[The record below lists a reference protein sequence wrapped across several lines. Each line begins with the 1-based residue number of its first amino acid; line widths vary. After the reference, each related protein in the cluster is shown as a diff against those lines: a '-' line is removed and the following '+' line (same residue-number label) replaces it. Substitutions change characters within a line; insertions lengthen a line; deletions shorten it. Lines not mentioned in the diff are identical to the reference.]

1 MPWRG
6 RCMRGTWGGDVT
18 AKGDRALLLLSGGI
32 DSPVAG
38 YLMVQRGLRLEA
50 VHFSL
55 EPITDDAAAVKS
67 RKLAER
73 LGFGRLHVAVVGRAF
88 AEIADR
94 CNQRLYFVI
103 TKRLMVRC
111 AEALARR
118 EGHRFLVTG
127 ESLGQVSSQTLA
139 NLAAIDA
146 AASMPVL
153 RPLIGFDK
161 QEIVDLARRIGTY
174 AISEGPE
181 ICDLLGPAHPT
192 TQARLADV
200 EAEEAKLALGGLVA
214 GIVAGIRADPA
225 KPSWPTHTV
234 ERRA

>member
-1 MPWRG
+1 MTVAAG
-6 RCMRGTWGGDVT
+6 E
-18 AKGDRALLLLSGGI
+18 RALLLLSGGI

-38 YLMVQRGLRLEA
+38 HLMAERGLRLDG

-67 RKLAER
+67 RKLAHAIG
-73 LGFGRLHVAVVGRAF
+73 LGRLYVAVVGTAF
-88 AEIADR
+88 ADIASR
-94 CNQRLYFVI
+94 CNRRLYFVL

-146 AASMPVL
+146 AASIPVL

-161 QEIVDLARRIGTY
+161 QEIIDLAKRIGTY

-181 ICDLLGPAHPT
+181 ICDLLGPAHPA
-192 TQARLADV
+192 TQARLGDV
-200 EAEEAKLALGGLVA
+200 EAEEKKFEVPALVA
-214 GIVAGIRADPA
+214 SILTGVRLEPAAVA
-225 KPSWPTHTV
+225 KP
-234 ERRA
+234 

>member
-1 MPWRG
+1 MTVALG
-6 RCMRGTWGGDVT
+6 E
-18 AKGDRALLLLSGGI
+18 RALLLLSGGI

-38 YLMVQRGLRLEA
+38 HLMAERGLRLDA

-73 LGFGRLHVAVVGRAF
+73 ISLGRLYVAIVGTAF
-88 AEIADR
+88 ADVAAR
-94 CNQRLYFVI
+94 CNRRLYFVL

-127 ESLGQVSSQTLA
+127 ENLGQVSSQTLA
-139 NLAAIDA
+139 NLAVIDA

-161 QEIVDLARRIGTY
+161 QEIIDLAKRIGTY
-174 AISEGPE
+174 EISEGPE
-181 ICDLLGPAHPT
+181 ICDLLGPAHPS
-192 TQARLADV
+192 TQARLALV
-200 EAEEAKLALGGLVA
+200 EEEEAKLDVPALVA
-214 GIVAGIRADPA
+214 GILGRIRLEPVAVA
-225 KPSWPTHTV
+225 KP
-234 ERRA
+234 